1 LFLIS
6 FRCRWILI
14 CPMFLNDLS
23 YNHVISQSNQAVFRI
38 SLSVSGIA
46 LMARSPFGKKIQH
59 YQIYF

>member
-1 LFLIS
+1 
-6 FRCRWILI
+6 
-14 CPMFLNDLS
+14 MFLNDLF

-46 LMARSPFGKKIQH
+46 LMARSPFGKEIQH